1 MNPLPAANSSVESQQ
16 QRGGGSPAA
25 LGALLR
31 WRHGGCPH
39 TSSESERSE
48 ILRLTVRI
56 SLAALMAWRRS
67 GLWRAIGIIT
77 SLEKASMLLVTNR
90 PGAIFGWGARE
101 LELEEFV

>member
-1 MNPLPAANSSVESQQ
+1 
-16 QRGGGSPAA
+16 
-25 LGALLR
+25 
-31 WRHGGCPH
+31 
-39 TSSESERSE
+39 
-48 ILRLTVRI
+48 VRI